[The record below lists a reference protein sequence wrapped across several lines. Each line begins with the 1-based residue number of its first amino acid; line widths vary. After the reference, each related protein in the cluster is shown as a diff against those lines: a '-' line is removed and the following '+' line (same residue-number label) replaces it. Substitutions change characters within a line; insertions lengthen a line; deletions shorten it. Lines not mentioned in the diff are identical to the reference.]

1 MSTKPHSL
9 ADVVP
14 TLFCPAPS
22 TKGLSKEQIAAL
34 HAFKD
39 ELHAMLVKLYE
50 VVPQT
55 KADALLRDFAAKLP

>member
-1 MSTKPHSL
+1 MATKTPSL

-22 TKGLSKEQIAAL
+22 TKDLTKEQIAAL
-34 HAFKD
+34 HAFKHK
-39 ELHAMLVKLYE
+39 LAAMLGELYD

-55 KADALLRDFAAKLP
+55 KADELLKHFVNRLP